1 MMLQPLICA
10 YAVLNAILYSTLLPL
25 WEGFDEPFHYLYV
38 QDLADG
44 RGFPDLTTS
53 RLSLEIGTSLT
64 LAPASRPVQQNLP
77 MGRTYSEYFSQS
89 RSQQLS
95 KRKLLDEIDPHSRWS
110 PSYILNYE
118 GQQAPLAYIFLA
130 AFDRALSSSPLR
142 KRILFLRIVCATIGA
157 VLLYLAIQDLL
168 AHLPLTEA

>member
-1 MMLQPLICA
+1 MRLQVLICA

-25 WEGFDEPFHYLYV
+25 WEGFDEPFHYSYV

-77 MGRTYSEYFSQS
+77 MVRTYSEYFSQS

-95 KRKLLDEIDPHSRWS
+95 ERKLFDEIDPHSRWS

-118 GQQAPLAYIFLA
+118 GQQAPLAYIFLQCSTEL
-130 AFDRALSSSPLR
+130 FPVHHYGNESYSSGLCAPLLEQFSSISQF
-142 KRILFLRIVCATIGA
+142 KTCSHTF
-157 VLLYLAIQDLL
+157 
-168 AHLPLTEA
+168 H